1 MAAAAENSTG
11 NDEGPEEGDQ
21 PLYSGRWTDEEEKY
35 AQCLIKEFRAGNI
48 EDLENGATLRNYIA
62 KMLICPPK
70 RITKSKYDCYLDIR
84 FLLVG
89 TAAAPAGLLLTL
101 LWLLFA

>member
-1 MAAAAENSTG
+1 MSAANEPEPEKEDTPDEEVEAEA
-11 NDEGPEEGDQ
+11 EAEGDQ

-35 AQCLIKEFRAGNI
+35 AQGLIKEFRAGNI

-70 RITKSKYDCYLDIR
+70 RITKSKYEC
-84 FLLVG
+84 
-89 TAAAPAGLLLTL
+89 AG
-101 LWLLFA
+101 